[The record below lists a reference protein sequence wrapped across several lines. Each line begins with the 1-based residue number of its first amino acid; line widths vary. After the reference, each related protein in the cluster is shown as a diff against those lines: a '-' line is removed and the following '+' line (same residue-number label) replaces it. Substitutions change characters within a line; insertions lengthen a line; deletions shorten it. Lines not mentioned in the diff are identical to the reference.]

1 MKAAY
6 FRLMDGLHRLCML
19 IAGASVVAI
28 TIVIPWGVFTR
39 YVLHAAASWPEPM
52 AVLLMILFTFSA
64 AALCYRENLHIAV
77 NIVGGLVP
85 PAVAAVIAW
94 LAELL
99 MGAAN
104 LFLLVYGVR
113 LVEATWHNYIAEFPL
128 ISAGI
133 SYLPIPIGGGIVVLF
148 VIERFLRG
156 PRALQPAG
164 SPVELAS
171 RD

>member
-6 FRLMDGLHRLCML
+6 FRLMDVLHRLCML
-19 IAGASVVAI
+19 IAAASIVII
-28 TIVIPWGVFTR
+28 TVVIPWGVFTR

-52 AVLLMILFTFSA
+52 AVLLMICFTFSA

-77 NIVGGLVP
+77 NLVGSLVP
-85 PAVAAVIAW
+85 PGAAAVIAW
-94 LAELL
+94 IAELL

-104 LFLLVYGVR
+104 VFLLVYGVR
-113 LVEATWHNYIAEFPL
+113 LVEATWYNAIAEFPI

-133 SYLPIPIGGGIVVLF
+133 SYLPIPLGGGILVLF

-164 SPVELAS
+164 SPVELA